1 MPGLW
6 VKHIMSKYRQPT
18 DRYRQQGSGG
28 ELARHLLD
36 RFGLNDVKVEE
47 TQAGDHYDPSAKA
60 VRLTPDNYS
69 GHSLTAVT
77 VAAHEVGHAI
87 QDSRG
92 ESLFLTRQKLARA
105 ALAGERFAG
114 ILLVAAPLVFMFTR
128 IPQAGALIILIGLLS
143 MALGTIVHLVTLPV
157 EFDASYGKA
166 LPILKEG
173 KYLHDGDLAHA
184 EKILKA
190 AALTYVAGSLASL
203 LNLGRWI
210 AVLRR

>member
-1 MPGLW
+1 MQ
-6 VKHIMSKYRQPT
+6 KYSQPA
-18 DRYRQQGSGG
+18 DRYRERGSGG

-36 RFGLNDVKVEE
+36 RLGLEEVKVEE
-47 TQAGDHYDPSAKA
+47 TSIGDHYDPADKA

-92 ESLFLTRQKLARA
+92 ESLFLARQRLAKA
-105 ALAGERFAG
+105 AMVGERFAG
-114 ILLVAAPLVFMFTR
+114 ILLVAAPIVFMLTR
-128 IPQAGALIILIGLLS
+128 LPQAGALTILLGLLS
-143 MALGTIVHLVTLPV
+143 IALGTVVHLVTLPV

-173 KYLHDGDLAHA
+173 NYLLEGDLAHA

-190 AALTYVAGSLASL
+190 AALTYVAASLMSL